1 MNISLMQKLRFI
13 SIEKIRYFGGKD
25 MINQKRLE
33 MLAKRLKT
41 LGLDALYLGPS
52 PDLEYITG
60 LDTHPDE
67 RVRGLMVSSDGRSF
81 AMTPLLYKEE
91 MVKAFGDVPFYAEW
105 NDHEGF
111 TGAFRKGCEHLGIVG
126 GKIAFNDGVRAV
138 DMLAIRDAMDLQM
151 FNGGSIL
158 DPLRSRKDE
167 EELEIM
173 REASRMADA
182 VVMKLLDFI
191 RPGMNERQIARM
203 IPEFFEEAGS
213 LGTSFNPIVA
223 SGPNG
228 SMPHYGGGRRV
239 IEENDV
245 MILDLG
251 GRHRSYCSDTSR
263 TFFTGNPTDEQ
274 RKVYEIVRQ
283 AQAAG
288 EAAVQPGATGQD
300 VDRAARKVI
309 VDAGYGEFFF
319 NRVGHGIG
327 LAVHES
333 PYIIEGNDK
342 PLEPGN
348 VFSVEP
354 GIYLPGEFGIRIEN
368 LVAVRPDGTG
378 EALNHSPTDIESVC
392 IR

>member
-1 MNISLMQKLRFI
+1 
-13 SIEKIRYFGGKD
+13 

-33 MLAKRLKT
+33 MLTKELRKN
-41 LGLDALYLGPS
+41 GLDAIYLGPS
-52 PDLEYITG
+52 TDLEYISG

-67 RVRGLMVSSDGRSF
+67 RVRGLMVSSDGNCF

-91 MVKAFGDVPFYAEW
+91 MAKAFGDVPFYAEW

-111 TGAFRKGCEHLGIVG
+111 TGAFKRGCEHLGIVG

-138 DMLAIRDAMDLQM
+138 DMLAVRDEMDM
-151 FNGGSIL
+151 RMVGGGKIL
-158 DPLRSRKDE
+158 DPLRSRKDA

-173 REASRMADA
+173 REASRMVDA
-182 VVMKLLDFI
+182 VVYKLRDFI
-191 RPGMNERQIARM
+191 RPGMTERRIAKK
-203 IPEFFEEAGS
+203 IPEFFEEAGCM
-213 LGTSFNPIVA
+213 GVSFGPIVA

-228 SMPHYGGGRRV
+228 SMPHYGGDQRV

-245 MILDLG
+245 IILDLG
-251 GRHRSYCSDTSR
+251 GRHKGYCSDTTR
-263 TFFTGNPTDEQ
+263 TLFTGTPTKEQ

-283 AQAAG
+283 AQEAG
-288 EAAVQPGATGQD
+288 EAAVKPGATGQD
-300 VDRAARKVI
+300 VDRAARQVI
-309 VDAGYGEFFF
+309 IDAGYGEFFF

-333 PYIIEGNDK
+333 PYMIEGNDK

-354 GIYLPGEFGIRIEN
+354 GIYLPGKFGVRIEN
-368 LVAVRPDGTG
+368 IVAVREDGTG
-378 EALNHSPTDIESVC
+378 EALNHFPRELTIVRSTN
-392 IR
+392 

>member
-1 MNISLMQKLRFI
+1 
-13 SIEKIRYFGGKD
+13 

-33 MLAKRLKT
+33 MLAKELKT
-41 LGLDALYLGPS
+41 LGLDAIYLGPS
-52 PDLEYITG
+52 SDLEYITG

-67 RVRGLMVSSDGRSF
+67 RVRGLMVSRDGRCF

-111 TGAFRKGCEHLGIVG
+111 TGAFKKGCEHLGLVG
-126 GKIAFNDGVRAV
+126 AKIAFNDGVRAV
-138 DMLAIRDAMDLQM
+138 DMLAVRDAMDLQM
-151 FNGGSIL
+151 VNGVDVL

-173 REASRMADA
+173 REASKMADA
-182 VVMKLLDFI
+182 VVMKLLGFI
-191 RPGMNERQIARM
+191 KPGMNERQIARK

-213 LGTSFNPIVA
+213 LGTAFNPIVA

-274 RKVYEIVRQ
+274 KKVYEIVRQ

-309 VDAGYGEFFF
+309 IDAGYGEFFF

-327 LAVHES
+327 IAVHES

-354 GIYLPGEFGIRIEN
+354 GIYLPGKFGIRIEN
-368 LVAVRPDGTG
+368 IVAVRPDGTG
-378 EALNHSPTDIESVC
+378 EALNHFPRDIESVC
-392 IR
+392 IK